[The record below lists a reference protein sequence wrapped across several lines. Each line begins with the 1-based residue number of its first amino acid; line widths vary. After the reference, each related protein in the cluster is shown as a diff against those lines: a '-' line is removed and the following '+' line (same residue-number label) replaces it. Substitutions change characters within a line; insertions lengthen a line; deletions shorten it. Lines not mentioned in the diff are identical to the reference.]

1 MPNNTRN
8 RSSAN
13 NTNRASLATIIRVP
27 YVKSLNNTEDF
38 LYATIEVAIWS
49 SCELGLGMTA
59 ANCATL
65 RPLFRRL
72 LPSLGFQSSG
82 GRTSREDVSSNVQYL
97 GTNADAKHNT
107 TNAKKSANRSS
118 SRNDELELGGM
129 GPKGFGT
136 ATSAWHHDE
145 ASSSDKEDDQGSN
158 HSQTMIINTKT
169 SVYRSEETAAP
180 GGGRYWKEDRKS

>member
-1 MPNNTRN
+1 M
-8 RSSAN
+8 
-13 NTNRASLATIIRVP
+13 ATIIRVP

-82 GRTSREDVSSNVQYL
+82 GRSKDASNVHY
-97 GTNADAKHNT
+97 TATADAK
-107 TNAKKSANRSS
+107 AKKSANRSS

-129 GPKGFGT
+129 EPKGFGT
-136 ATSAWHHDE
+136 STSAWHHDE
-145 ASSSDKEDDQGSN
+145 QSDKEDDQGSN

-169 SVYRSEETAAP
+169 SIYRSEETGAP
-180 GGGRYWKEDRKS
+180 GGGKYWKEDRKS

>member
-1 MPNNTRN
+1 MLIPLTI
-8 RSSAN
+8 SH
-13 NTNRASLATIIRVP
+13 RASLATIIRVP

-82 GRTSREDVSSNVQYL
+82 GRTSNPASNAQYL
-97 GTNADAKHNT
+97 ATSDAKQHNNNNT
-107 TNAKKSANRSS
+107 KKSANRSS

-145 ASSSDKEDDQGSN
+145 ASSDKEDDQGSN

-180 GGGRYWKEDRKS
+180 GGGKYWKEDRKS

>member
-1 MPNNTRN
+1 
-8 RSSAN
+8 
-13 NTNRASLATIIRVP
+13 
-27 YVKSLNNTEDF
+27 
-38 LYATIEVAIWS
+38 
-49 SCELGLGMTA
+49 MTA

-82 GRTSREDVSSNVQYL
+82 GRTSNPASNVQYL
-97 GTNADAKHNT
+97 PTTDAKNNKNHINT
-107 TNAKKSANRSS
+107 KKSANRSS

-145 ASSSDKEDDQGSN
+145 ASSDKEDDQGSN

-169 SVYRSEETAAP
+169 SVYRSEETAAAP

>member
-1 MPNNTRN
+1 M
-8 RSSAN
+8 
-13 NTNRASLATIIRVP
+13 ATIIRVP

-65 RPLFRRL
+65 RPLFRKL

-82 GRTSREDVSSNVQYL
+82 GRSKDVSNVHYL
-97 GTNADAKHNT
+97 TTADAKNT
-107 TNAKKSANRSS
+107 KKSANRSS
-118 SRNDELELGGM
+118 SRAEEELELGGM
-129 GPKGFGT
+129 EPKGFGT
-136 ATSAWHHDE
+136 STSAWHHDE
-145 ASSSDKEDDQGSN
+145 ASSDKEDDAGSN

-169 SVYRSEETAAP
+169 SIYRSEENTTP
-180 GGGRYWKEDRKS
+180 GGGKYWKEDRK

>member
-1 MPNNTRN
+1 
-8 RSSAN
+8 
-13 NTNRASLATIIRVP
+13 
-27 YVKSLNNTEDF
+27 
-38 LYATIEVAIWS
+38 
-49 SCELGLGMTA
+49 MTA

-82 GRTSREDVSSNVQYL
+82 GRTSNPASNVQYL
-97 GTNADAKHNT
+97 GTTDAK
-107 TNAKKSANRSS
+107 AKKSANRSS

-145 ASSSDKEDDQGSN
+145 QSDKEDDTGSN

-169 SVYRSEETAAP
+169 SIYRSEENSAP
-180 GGGRYWKEDRKS
+180 GGGKYWKEDRKS

>member
-1 MPNNTRN
+1 M
-8 RSSAN
+8 
-13 NTNRASLATIIRVP
+13 ATIIRVP

-82 GRTSREDVSSNVQYL
+82 GRTSNPASNVQYL
-97 GTNADAKHNT
+97 PTTDAKNNHNRRRRGIT
-107 TNAKKSANRSS
+107 TRLL
-118 SRNDELELGGM
+118 RTRRTIRGV
-129 GPKGFGT
+129 
-136 ATSAWHHDE
+136 
-145 ASSSDKEDDQGSN
+145 
-158 HSQTMIINTKT
+158 II
-169 SVYRSEETAAP
+169 R
-180 GGGRYWKEDRKS
+180 RR